1 MGILEL
7 ILGLILFFVIADIV
21 FSFVPIPRNI
31 LGTIAAVII
40 LYYIWAFVF

>member
-7 ILGLILFFVIADIV
+7 IIGLILFLVIADIV

-31 LGTIAAVII
+31 LGTVAAVLI
-40 LYYIWAFVF
+40 LYFIWRFVF

>member
-7 ILGLILFFVIADIV
+7 IIGLILFLVIADIV

-31 LGTIAAVII
+31 LGTVAAILI
-40 LYYIWAFVF
+40 LYFIWRFVF